1 MGSNDKETAALH
13 LQIGTEELQN
23 GAYPQAL
30 TTLLKAESLDPD
42 SAPIQNNLGLAYYV
56 REKYQE
62 AESHIKKA
70 IEIDP
75 KYSDAHNN
83 LGRVYLETGRYEDAI
98 RELKLVENDLTYVNP
113 EKAYLNL
120 AIVYFRKKSFPESI
134 EYLNKTLNI
143 QRDNCVARNY
153 LGRNYYEQKQYGR
166 ASEEL
171 DRAVSFCK
179 RALFDEPS
187 YYSALSYYSLGRQD
201 KAEARLE
208 EMIKLFPN
216 GQYYEKA
223 KSMLDI
229 MKR

>member
-1 MGSNDKETAALH
+1 MHN
-13 LQIGTEELQN
+13 QIGAEELQN

-30 TTLLKAESLDPD
+30 STLLKAESMDPD

-56 REKYQE
+56 REKYE
-62 AESHIKKA
+62 DAEKHLLKA
-70 IEIDP
+70 LEIDP

-83 LGRVYLETGRYEDAI
+83 LGRVYLEMGRYDDAI
-98 RELKLVENDLTYVNP
+98 QELKKVENDLTYLNP

-120 AIVYFRKKSFPESI
+120 AIVYFRKRNFEDSI
-134 EYLNKTLNI
+134 SYLDRAINI
-143 QRDNCVARNY
+143 QRDSCVARSY

-171 DRAVSFCK
+171 DRAISFCK
-179 RALFDEPS
+179 KSLFDEPS

-201 KAEARLE
+201 KAQARLE
-208 EMIKLFPN
+208 EMIKLYPN
-216 GQYYEKA
+216 GKYFEKA
-223 KSMLDI
+223 KSMLEI